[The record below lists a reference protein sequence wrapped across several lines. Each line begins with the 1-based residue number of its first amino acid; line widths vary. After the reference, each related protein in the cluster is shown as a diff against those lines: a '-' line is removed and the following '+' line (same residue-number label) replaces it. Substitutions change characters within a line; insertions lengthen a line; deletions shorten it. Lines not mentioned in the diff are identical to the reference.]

1 VAKRYCCPECFDD
14 RGLREQIFPFLAP
27 HRGQCDFCGTSDVG
41 LLEPAALA
49 PYFGLV
55 VNAYEPS
62 DDGKSLAEWMKED
75 WQLFSHPAMDV
86 AHTKEL
92 LSEILDD
99 GDIVRTPFIPAVRYT
114 GAGLAQWE
122 TLRDEMM
129 YRNRWF
135 LDKSIDTDRLRQ
147 LLNHLPAT
155 DLPRRWYRARMLAG
169 DETYAIDKMGAPP
182 KRLASHGRAN
192 PAGIPYLYLAS
203 KPETATAEI
212 RPHTGE
218 IACVADFTIP
228 DIQAVDLRNPR
239 KLVSP
244 FILDDAAAI
253 GQLRAD
259 LPFLERLGE
268 ELTRPVLPSGAAI
281 DYIPSQYLCEFI
293 KKSGF
298 DGVVYR
304 SSVSDGI
311 NLALFDPSKA
321 QGGSVAHYQVSKVS
335 VSVAIATRPTPGL

>member
-1 VAKRYCCPECFDD
+1 MSRKHCCPECFGD
-14 RGLREQIFPFLAP
+14 RGLREQIIPFLGP
-27 HRGQCDFCGTSDVG
+27 TRGTCSFCGTPEVD
-41 LLEPAALA
+41 LIEPQALA

-55 VNAYEPS
+55 VDIYES
-62 DDGKSLAEWMKED
+62 SNEGQSLVEWLKLD

-86 AHTKEL
+86 AHAKEL
-92 LSEILDD
+92 LAEILDD
-99 GDIVRTPFIPAVRYT
+99 GEIVRAPFAPSPSYRSE
-114 GAGLAQWE
+114 GLVQWE

-129 YRNRWF
+129 HRNRWF
-135 LDKSIDTDRLRQ
+135 LDMSFDTDRLRQ
-147 LLNHLPAT
+147 LLDHLPAT
-155 DLPRRWYRARMLAG
+155 DLPRIWYRARIRAG
-169 DETYAIDKMGAPP
+169 DETYSLDKMGAPP

-192 PAGIPYLYLAS
+192 PAGIPYLYLGS
-203 KPETATAEI
+203 MPETAVAEV

-218 IACVADFTIP
+218 FACVADFNIP
-228 DIQAVDLRNPR
+228 EIKAVDLRNPR

-244 FILDDAAAI
+244 FILEDAGAI

-259 LPFLERLGE
+259 LPLLERLGE

-311 NLALFDPSKA
+311 NLALFDPETA
-321 QGGSVAHYQVSKVS
+321 EGGIVALYAVTKVS
-335 VSVAIATRPTPGL
+335 VSVALA